1 MKRDRTVHYEEH
13 LKNCEYLRCHTE
25 RSNRTDESN
34 NGLSLWSNIT
44 VADVEDHWK
53 MNLCGLAYKIG
64 IRR

>member
-1 MKRDRTVHYEEH
+1 MNIYGAVR
-13 LKNCEYLRCHTE
+13 
-25 RSNRTDESN
+25 RSNRTDESY
-34 NGLSLWSNIT
+34 NGLSPWSNIT